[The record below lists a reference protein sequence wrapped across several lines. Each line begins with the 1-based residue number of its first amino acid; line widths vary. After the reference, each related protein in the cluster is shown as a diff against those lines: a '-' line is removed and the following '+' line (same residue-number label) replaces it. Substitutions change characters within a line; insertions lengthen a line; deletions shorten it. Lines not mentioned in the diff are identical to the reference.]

1 MNPPTAP
8 ARSGASPA
16 ERAPAIAPADSGASP
31 AEAAPAAPADSAA
44 NPAGPA
50 PATAPARPGAS
61 PAQQAPAT
69 APAPSAPARTGPAPS
84 TPTPSR
90 PAPSRAAPDA
100 ARARVVPAGEALD
113 HDKLYTARLY
123 AVRVRPYLATA
134 LFALRVVP
142 SRAVP
147 TMGVDRHWRMYV
159 SPGFVD
165 RTPMR
170 ELAGVWV
177 HEVAHLLRDH
187 HGRGDRLARD
197 LGLEGEA
204 ERLRLNIAGDFE
216 INDDVYGDGLPR
228 PAGAL
233 RPEMLELAPGLLM
246 EDYVR
251 AVRITPNSPA
261 MAWLDCGSGADGRD
275 RDWELGPGGADGLTP
290 QERAAVVHRVA
301 QGIKGRPG
309 SAPEAWERWAEEV
322 CHPPQ
327 PWRELLG
334 AAIAAAVAA
343 GAGGDYSHRRPSRR
357 AAALPG
363 VVLPSLRRTPPH
375 IAVVIDTS
383 GSVSDTELGSALLEV
398 AALTRAVGGR
408 RDLVSVIA
416 CDAAAH
422 SAQRLCA
429 GAAIP
434 LLGGGGT
441 DLRAGFARALRLAP
455 RPDVLVVF
463 TDGQTPWPESAPPC
477 RTIVGL
483 FPRPPASDSEDEG
496 DEEDDHLLRP
506 PAWARVV
513 EIG

>member
-1 MNPPTAP
+1 MV
-8 ARSGASPA
+8 
-16 ERAPAIAPADSGASP
+16 PAD
-31 AEAAPAAPADSAA
+31 
-44 NPAGPA
+44 
-50 PATAPARPGAS
+50 R
-61 PAQQAPAT
+61 
-69 APAPSAPARTGPAPS
+69 
-84 TPTPSR
+84 
-90 PAPSRAAPDA
+90 
-100 ARARVVPAGEALD
+100 ALD
-113 HDKLYTARLY
+113 HEKLYTARLY

-142 SRAVP
+142 TRHVP

-159 SPGFVD
+159 SPAFVD

-197 LGLEGEA
+197 LGLDGEA
-204 ERLRLNIAGDFE
+204 ERHRMNIAGDFE

-233 RPEMLELAPGLLM
+233 HPQMLALAPGLLM
-246 EDYVR
+246 EDYLR
-251 AVRITPNSPA
+251 AVRLTPRTA
-261 MAWLDCGSGADGRD
+261 GMAWLDCGSGADGRD
-275 RDWELGPGGADGLTP
+275 RAWELGPDGADGLTP
-290 QERAAVVHRVA
+290 QEREAVVYRVA

-309 SAPEAWERWAEEV
+309 TTPEGWRRWAEQV

-334 AAIAAAVAA
+334 AALRAAVSAA
-343 GAGGDYSHRRPSRR
+343 GAGDDYTYRRPARR

-363 VVLPSLRRTPPH
+363 VVLPSLRRVPPRVG
-375 IAVVIDTS
+375 VVVDTS

-398 AALTRAVGGR
+398 AAVTRALGGR
-408 RDLVSVIA
+408 RDLVTVVA

-422 SAQRLCA
+422 TAHRLCGDA
-429 GAAIP
+429 EIP
-434 LLGGGGT
+434 LVGGGGT
-441 DLRAGFARALRLAP
+441 DLRAGFARALRLTP

-463 TDGQTPWPESAPPC
+463 TDGQTPWPSSAPSC
-477 RTIVGL
+477 RTVVGL
-483 FPRPPASDSEDEG
+483 FPRPPVTGEGEG
-496 DEEDDHLLRP
+496 DEEEDLLRRP
-506 PAWARVV
+506 PEWARAV